1 MESDRLEKAIHDAV
15 ATTATPDQS
24 RLADIFARLEQRPV
38 TRQGPRRTIWP
49 WLLLAAAGAA
59 AAGVGGWYAS
69 RLPDP
74 SAPMPVA
81 SPPLT
86 PDSIHREDK
95 TNASGTVPDDSGTA
109 PSVNRDSGTM
119 IYRRQD

>member
-1 MESDRLEKAIHDAV
+1 METNRLEQAIHSAV
-15 ATTATPDQS
+15 AATTAPDDA
-24 RLADIFARLEQRPV
+24 RLADILARLQQAPV
-38 TRQGPRRTIWP
+38 PRRASRRSVWP

-59 AAGVGGWYAS
+59 AAGVGGWYVS
-69 RLPDP
+69 RLPDS
-74 SAPMPVA
+74 SAPTPVA

-86 PDSIHREDK
+86 PDSTHREDK
-95 TNASGTVPDDSGTA
+95 TNASGTVQDDSGTA